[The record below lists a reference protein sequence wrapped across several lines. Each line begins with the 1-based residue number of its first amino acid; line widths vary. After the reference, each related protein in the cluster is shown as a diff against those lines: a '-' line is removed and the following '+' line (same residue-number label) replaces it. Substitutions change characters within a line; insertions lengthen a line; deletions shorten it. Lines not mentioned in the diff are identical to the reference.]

1 MDETPARHSHLRL
14 WLRLFANVALVER
27 ELRERLRKQHGVSL
41 AKFDY
46 LAQLYRAPQGT
57 LTMGQLGQQLM
68 VSGGNITGLTDRL
81 AADGL
86 VRRKVDPDDRR
97 VQQVVLTG
105 DGTALFEVMAR
116 DHEGWVNQL
125 LSGLDAG
132 EADDLLLG
140 LKRMKQAVQAVLAE
154 ENAPSEA

>member
-1 MDETPARHSHLRL
+1 
-14 WLRLFANVALVER
+14 
-27 ELRERLRKQHGVSL
+27 
-41 AKFDY
+41 
-46 LAQLYRAPQGT
+46 
-57 LTMGQLGQQLM
+57 
-68 VSGGNITGLTDRL
+68 
-81 AADGL
+81 
-86 VRRKVDPDDRR
+86 PDDRR